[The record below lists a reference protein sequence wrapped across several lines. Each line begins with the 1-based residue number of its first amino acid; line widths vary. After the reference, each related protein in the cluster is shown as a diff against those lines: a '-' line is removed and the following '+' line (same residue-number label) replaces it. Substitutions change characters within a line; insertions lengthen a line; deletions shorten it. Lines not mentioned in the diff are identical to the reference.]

1 LIITLLIAIVAV
13 LCLQALAQLL
23 CVRLDARKFPAPGAI
38 VKTSR
43 GSMHV
48 LQMGSG
54 NPAIV
59 LEAGIAASSLN
70 WSILQPPLAEFAAT
84 YSYDR
89 PGFGWS
95 TPSTRGCTLQ
105 RLSDDLHELVAALDI
120 PRPYVLVGHSYAAYI
135 LRVYAQRFPE
145 ELAGIILVDPLT
157 PEEWIKPHRAQRWQ
171 LWRGV
176 WFSRAG
182 AALGGIGVVRFC
194 LWLLL
199 QRGNSAVP
207 RRVLG
212 MSGGKASH
220 TGQRIVGELAKLPPE
235 TVRLIRERWSHGKFF
250 LTMSRYIQTLPATSA
265 EASRFQIPA
274 HIPVTVISGAH
285 QLTVRLAEHQAIAAH
300 SLRGKHLIAAKGA
313 HWIHLDQPELIV
325 EAFRD
330 MQKNCKRKVSRA
342 SIENNHHVSPQSF
355 SMPSVVNGFS
365 KNPGHFLRVP
375 LCPLWFKVL
384 HIKMQSELSTIHEKS
399 R

>member
-1 LIITLLIAIVAV
+1 LVTTLFIAIVAV

-48 LQMGSG
+48 QQMGSG
-54 NPAIV
+54 NPTIV

-70 WSILQPPLAEFAAT
+70 WSILQPQLAKLATT

-95 TPSTRGCTLQ
+95 APSARKCTLHGM
-105 RLSDDLHELVAALDI
+105 SDDLHAVVTALKI
-120 PRPYVLVGHSYAAYI
+120 TTPYVLVGHSFGAFV
-135 LRVYAQRFPE
+135 LRAYAQRFPE

-157 PEEWIKPHRAQRWQ
+157 AQEWIKPNPAQRWQ
-171 LWRGV
+171 LRRGV
-176 WFSRAG
+176 RFSRAG
-182 AALGGIGVVRFC
+182 AALGGIGIVRFC

-199 QRGNSAVP
+199 QRGNSGVP

-212 MSGGKASH
+212 LFGGKASE
-220 TGQRIVGELAKLPPE
+220 TGLRIVSELAKLPPE
-235 TVRLIRERWSHGKFF
+235 TVRLIRERWSHGRFF
-250 LTMSRYIQTLPATSA
+250 LTMSRYIQALPKNAA
-265 EASRFQIPA
+265 ESSRFHIPA

-285 QLTVRLAEHQAIAAH
+285 QPPELLAEHRAIAAH
-300 SLRGKHLIAAKGA
+300 SLRGKHLIAEKGA

-325 EAFRD
+325 EAVRE
-330 MQKNCKRKVSRA
+330 MAETLKAESMNTESIKSVNRK
-342 SIENNHHVSPQSF
+342 
-355 SMPSVVNGFS
+355 
-365 KNPGHFLRVP
+365 
-375 LCPLWFKVL
+375 
-384 HIKMQSELSTIHEKS
+384 
-399 R
+399 